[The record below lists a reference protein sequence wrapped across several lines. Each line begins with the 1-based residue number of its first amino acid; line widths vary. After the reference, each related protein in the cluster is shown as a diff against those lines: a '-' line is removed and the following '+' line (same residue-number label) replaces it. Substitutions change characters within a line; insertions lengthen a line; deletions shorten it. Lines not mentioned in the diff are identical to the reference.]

1 MLPAKNSIELLHQIN
16 SEKLFIK
23 LIEQL
28 NKDLQLANI
37 TESFNLT
44 VSILE
49 LKKGLSELLL
59 KLISHKYDDYLNLLY
74 RIDVPE
80 KELATIKAASLDAK
94 FIYGIIISG
103 FIFFIPDFT
112 LNKYK

>member
-80 KELATIKAASLDAK
+80 KELATIKASSLDDS
-94 FIYGIIISG
+94 IEIICFLILKRE
-103 FIFFIPDFT
+103 FQKVWFKNRI
-112 LNKYK
+112 

>member
-1 MLPAKNSIELLHQIN
+1 MLPAKNSLELLNQIN

-23 LIEQL
+23 LVEQL

-37 TESFNLT
+37 TKSFKLS

-49 LKKGLSELLL
+49 LKSGLSKLLFD
-59 KLISHKYDDYLNLLY
+59 LISHNYDDYLNLLY

-80 KELATIKAASLDAK
+80 KELATIKSNSLDESIEEVCFLVLK
-94 FIYGIIISG
+94 REFQKVWFKNRI
-103 FIFFIPDFT
+103 
-112 LNKYK
+112 

>member
-1 MLPAKNSIELLHQIN
+1 MLLAKNSLELLNQIN

-23 LIEQL
+23 LVEQL

-37 TESFNLT
+37 NESFKLS

-49 LKKGLSELLL
+49 LKERLSKLLL
-59 KLISHKYDDYLNLLY
+59 HLISHNYDDYLNLLY

-80 KELATIKAASLDAK
+80 KELATIKSNSLDESLEEVCFLVLK
-94 FIYGIIISG
+94 REFQKVWFKNRI
-103 FIFFIPDFT
+103 
-112 LNKYK
+112 